1 MPTPPALLIDRLS
14 AIGRSLEDSGHG
26 LALIGLGSVGLE
38 RDRLD
43 EFSDLDFFA
52 VVADGWKSRFIDD
65 LSWLSR
71 IAPIAYSFRN
81 TADGH
86 KLLFSDGVF
95 CEFAV
100 FETRELAAVSFAPG
114 RVIWSV
120 PGFDASLATPAVRT
134 PAQEDRDLAWV
145 VGEALT
151 NLYVGLGR
159 YARGER
165 LSAFRFVEGHAVD
178 RVVELLSR
186 SPREGTPAPDPF
198 SRERRFESRFPDSR
212 ALLAP
217 MMQGYDATPA
227 SALAIL
233 DFLKNRHEVNPA
245 IASEIQKLAAL
256 CR

>member
-1 MPTPPALLIDRLS
+1 MPTPPAFLIDRLS

-52 VVADGWKSRFIDD
+52 VVADGWKLRFIDD

-100 FETRELAAVSFAPG
+100 FETQELAAVSFAPG
-114 RVIWSV
+114 RVIWCCATFTMRCGRPPITS
-120 PGFDASLATPAVRT
+120 AST
-134 PAQEDRDLAWV
+134 
-145 VGEALT
+145 
-151 NLYVGLGR
+151 
-159 YARGER
+159 
-165 LSAFRFVEGHAVD
+165 SASG
-178 RVVELLSR
+178 
-186 SPREGTPAPDPF
+186 G
-198 SRERRFESRFPDSR
+198 
-212 ALLAP
+212 
-217 MMQGYDATPA
+217 
-227 SALAIL
+227 
-233 DFLKNRHEVNPA
+233 
-245 IASEIQKLAAL
+245 
-256 CR
+256 